1 MVNIETNSA
10 ATQIILS
17 HANYCIIS
25 YSKHQA
31 GEARRQ
37 IELEEKRK
45 KLREKASSDDN
56 EQSGTAAMKKKIQAE
71 SNSRMAQHSVPIG
84 LPKSLT
90 VRDDP
95 FTKARAFLTEMPD
108 LD

>member
-1 MVNIETNSA
+1 MNALKHSI
-10 ATQIILS
+10 
-17 HANYCIIS
+17 
-25 YSKHQA
+25 HQA

-37 IELEEKRK
+37 IEIEEKRR
-45 KLREKASSDDN
+45 KLREKATSDDN
-56 EQSGTAAMKKKIQAE
+56 EQNGTATVKKKIQDE
-71 SNSRMAQHSVPIG
+71 SNSRMAQHSVPMG

-95 FTKARAFLTEMPD
+95 LTKAQAFLTEMPQ